1 MDELEG
7 LLELNKSQG
16 IYIDIG
22 THVYLEIDGV
32 TFSVTS
38 VFIGLLKS
46 EFMLITLPKKYKSV
60 QSKLYAGNT
69 MVVKYLHKGSVYAFQ
84 TSVIEM
90 ITHPIRALALA
101 YPKVIQQREL
111 RTSERRSVVI
121 PGRVEAKKKDFP
133 IIVNDISKKGCQF
146 IHQDKISLREGDL
159 LRVFCRFPG
168 FSDEAGAMACVRN
181 VRREGGTLSIGAE
194 FQDPTS
200 EFLTPLLHFLI
211 SIEGFV

>member
-1 MDELEG
+1 MEELEG

-22 THVYLEIDGV
+22 TTVYLGIDGV

-38 VFIGLLKS
+38 VFVGLLKD

-60 QSKLYAGNT
+60 QSKLYPGNR
-69 MVVKYLHKGSVYAFQ
+69 MIVKYLHEGSVYAFQ
-84 TSVIEM
+84 TGVIKM
-90 ITHPIRALALA
+90 ITDPIRAIALE
-101 YPKVIQQREL
+101 YPKVVQQREL
-111 RTSERRSVVI
+111 RNNKRRPVVI
-121 PGRVEAKKKDFP
+121 PGRVEARKVDFP
-133 IIVNDISKKGCQF
+133 IIVNDISKRGCRF

-168 FSDEAGAMACVRN
+168 FSEETGAMACVRN
-181 VRREGGTLSIGAE
+181 IRREGSTLSIGAE
-194 FQDPTS
+194 FQDTS
-200 EFLTPLLHFLI
+200 REFLNPLMHFLL